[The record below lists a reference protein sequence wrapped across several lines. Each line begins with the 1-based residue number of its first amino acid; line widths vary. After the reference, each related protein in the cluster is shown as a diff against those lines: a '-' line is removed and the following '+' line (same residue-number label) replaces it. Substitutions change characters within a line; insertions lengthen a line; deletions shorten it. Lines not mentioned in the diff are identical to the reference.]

1 MNKQKGYTPAVYMQ
15 MLQHFTET
23 GECDDAAL
31 HQGDAIATY
40 LIETMQDATVR
51 THVLGSTVCA
61 RVFTDTMVQFVAL
74 MLQKANYQLQRA
86 SAELRQIKEAAA
98 WSLTNR
104 RGGWKALV
112 QQVDGKYAALGF
124 ERGFYL
130 HEFET
135 LQHWS
140 DDGTWQHFLDNWE
153 QLLYRH
159 LEELNWKTLDE
170 RRDMQDR
177 LLRHNLQAVPAYLRE
192 HDTPENTFVQ
202 TWALMGGRW
211 NSLEFE
217 RLERV
222 TRLQR
227 RYPVLHTIAE
237 RMGRVADA
245 TGRLRQRAGEGHTG
259 QMRHAA
265 PCDIAGVSQ
274 GHDLCALLPHE
285 LAQWL
290 DPALESI
297 FLHKYLTSQLQTFD
311 YQSRSLA
318 SGRSLHPQPASL
330 KGPMIV
336 CVDRS
341 GSMMGEPGQIALSLL
356 MQLAELC
363 EQQKRPCYLIAFAV
377 RAQPID
383 VMRDRTQLLRFF
395 STRPAGDTDAR
406 AMMQST
412 FGLLDNH
419 PEHAASDVLWVTDF
433 RIPPVPDALL
443 HEMGRRRRQGTHFF
457 GLQIGIAEN
466 NWRQHFDEMFCIT
479 DVKMPVC

>member
-1 MNKQKGYTPAVYMQ
+1 MNKQKGYTPAVYLQ
-15 MLQHFTET
+15 MLQRFTET
-23 GECDDAAL
+23 GECDDASL
-31 HQGDAIATY
+31 HERDAIATY
-40 LIETMQDATVR
+40 LIQTMQDATVR
-51 THVLGSTVCA
+51 AQVLGCTVCA
-61 RVFTDTMVQFVAL
+61 RVFTDTMVQFVSL

-86 SAELRQIKEAAA
+86 SAELRQIEEAAA

-112 QQVDGKYAALGF
+112 QQVDAKYAGLGF
-124 ERGFYL
+124 ERSFYQ
-130 HEFET
+130 HEFDT

-140 DDGTWQHFLDNWE
+140 DDGTWQHFLDNWK
-153 QLLYRH
+153 QLLYQH
-159 LEELNWKTLDE
+159 LDEQNRKTLHE
-170 RRDMQDR
+170 RREMQDR

-192 HDTPENTFVQ
+192 HATSESTFMQ

-217 RLERV
+217 RLEKV

-227 RYPVLHTIAE
+227 KYPVLNAIAE

-245 TGRLRQRAGEGHTG
+245 TGRLRQRASEGHTE
-259 QMRHAA
+259 QMQHAA
-265 PCDIAGVSQ
+265 QCDIAGVSQ
-274 GHDLCALLPHE
+274 GNDLGALLPHE

-290 DPALESI
+290 DPVLEGI
-297 FLHKYLTSQLQTFD
+297 FLRKYLTSQLQTFD

-318 SGRSLHPQPASL
+318 AGRSLHPQPASV

-341 GSMMGEPGQIALSLL
+341 GSMMGEPGQIALSLM

-363 EQQKRPCYLIAFAV
+363 QRQERPCYLIAFAV

-406 AMMQST
+406 AMLQST
-412 FGLLDNH
+412 FSLLDNH
-419 PEHAASDVLWVTDF
+419 PEHAASDVLWITDF
-433 RIPPVPDALL
+433 RIPPVPNTLL
-443 HEMGRRRRQGTHFF
+443 RDMERRRQQGTRFF

-466 NWRQHFDEMFCIT
+466 KWRGCFDEMFSIT
-479 DVKMPVC
+479 DVKMPIT